1 MSSPIDKVDDSVLH
15 ESLIVGAKDG
25 FVAAA
30 LTTIFIMATSKRIP
44 MIGALTPQAK
54 FATVSG
60 IITLNDRLNNCN
72 RNSGFTGHCCHWHG
86 A

>member
-1 MSSPIDKVDDSVLH
+1 MSSPIDKVDDSVLQ
-15 ESLIVGAKDG
+15 ESLIIGAKDG

-60 IITLNDRLNNCN
+60 TTNNN
-72 RNSGFTGHCCHWHG
+72 FRNLL
-86 A
+86 